1 MGRLLALP
9 RSAALRAAAGDSHKG
24 VKLIAHGLRA
34 RCGRDDRAPACG
46 VMGAVR
52 GRARYNAV
60 TGIPLGRLR
69 LGLYSTA
76 MVLVVT
82 LLLAGAILLL
92 AETVLPGMIAGI
104 FGMLCLIA
112 GVTMG
117 YQEFGAAVGNWILLG
132 TLVGLLIGFVLWV
145 RYFPSSRFGRRY
157 ASDGVVG
164 DIGTERPELV
174 GQTGVAHTALRPA
187 GVANISGQRVD
198 VVTEGAMIERGA
210 PVQVVAVEG
219 LRVVVRQT

>member
-1 MGRLLALP
+1 
-9 RSAALRAAAGDSHKG
+9 
-24 VKLIAHGLRA
+24 
-34 RCGRDDRAPACG
+34 
-46 VMGAVR
+46 
-52 GRARYNAV
+52 
-60 TGIPLGRLR
+60 
-69 LGLYSTA
+69 

-104 FGMLCLIA
+104 LGVLCLIG
-112 GVTMG
+112 GVGLG

-132 TLVGLLIGFVLWV
+132 TLTSLAVGFGLWV
-145 RYFPSSRFGRRY
+145 KYFPSSRFGRLY
-157 ASDGVVG
+157 ASEGVVG

-174 GQTGVAHTALRPA
+174 GQSGVAHTALRPA
-187 GVANISGQRVD
+187 GVVIIGGHRVD